1 MQRGANLVA
10 RKVKRTSV
18 WPFACRELPSA
29 LHLGPRAEG
38 SAAAELV
45 EGERVA
51 ARAGVARYHG
61 RHKDEAEFRRSHA
74 KRAREDANAA
84 PMPLARGERAR

>member
-10 RKVKRTSV
+10 RKVKRASV

-51 ARAGVARYHG
+51 ARADVARYHD
-61 RHKDEAEFRRSHA
+61 RYKDAAEFRRSHA
-74 KRAREDANAA
+74 QRAREDANGA